1 MEMQKTFNQK
11 IMFGCP
17 SCGLEDIVDHKKNA
31 DEAYLDFL
39 TRFDDGKVLTKKK
52 MQTAL
57 EQEGIVQSEDEIK
70 KMIGAVAPVTSA
82 FNMSKSDSLLKR
94 TIFHNI

>member
-11 IMFGCP
+11 IMFGCF
-17 SCGLEDIVDHKKNA
+17 SCGLEDIVDYNKNI

-39 TRFDDGKVLTKKK
+39 TRFDQGKILTKQK

-57 EQEGIVQSEDEIK
+57 EQEGIVQS
-70 KMIGAVAPVTSA
+70 
-82 FNMSKSDSLLKR
+82 
-94 TIFHNI
+94 